1 MISAYISNIGKYNE
15 GVLAVEPLRL
25 PATTEEVQ
33 AVLSKIGVDGVRY
46 EEIHIVDYETD
57 VAGLR
62 AHLGENESID
72 ELNYLACLLGEMDS
86 GEMKNLKPLLPSGNM
101 PGV

>member
-33 AVLSKIGVDGVRY
+33 AVLSKIGVDGCGMRK
-46 EEIHIVDYETD
+46 
-57 VAGLR
+57 
-62 AHLGENESID
+62 SIS
-72 ELNYLACLLGEMDS
+72 LI
-86 GEMKNLKPLLPSGNM
+86 MKPTLPDCGR
-101 PGV
+101 V

>member
-33 AVLSKIGVDGVRY
+33 AVLSKIGVERG
-46 EEIHIVDYETD
+46 
-57 VAGLR
+57 AGMR
-62 AHLGENESID
+62 NP
-72 ELNYLACLLGEMDS
+72 YRC
-86 GEMKNLKPLLPSGNM
+86 
-101 PGV
+101 

>member
-46 EEIHIVDYETD
+46 ED
-57 VAGLR
+57 
-62 AHLGENESID
+62 
-72 ELNYLACLLGEMDS
+72 CLLYTS
-86 GEMKNLKPLLPSGNM
+86 PS
-101 PGV
+101 PRD